1 VDIDSVEMS
10 IIDSTG
16 SAQHNDV
23 MEQLPTMTA
32 EELRAIREELGLK
45 QYEAP
50 KLFGVALLTYKRWE
64 LGDRKIPGPAVI
76 LARKYRDEH
85 RKLQK

>member
-1 VDIDSVEMS
+1 MPAIDS
-10 IIDSTG
+10 IAG
-16 SAQHNDV
+16 AQQNGV
-23 MEQLPTMTA
+23 MEKLPTMTP

-64 LGDRKIPGPAVI
+64 LGTSKIPGPAVI
-76 LARKYRDEH
+76 LARKYRDD
-85 RKLQK
+85 RRNLQK

>member
-1 VDIDSVEMS
+1 MMPAIDS
-10 IIDSTG
+10 IAGTQQNG
-16 SAQHNDV
+16 V
-23 MEQLPTMTA
+23 MEKLPTMTP

-76 LARKYRDEH
+76 LARKYRDDH
-85 RKLQK
+85 RKLQN